1 LVLFSETPA
10 TLQVHETRVHSDLKT
25 IPDWFFLTRPPAQID
40 TEVSQDMDA
49 TQPTQVQVQPPGNVD
64 PRRAARESTAFKP
77 VAPKAKKKL
86 VTPVHPP
93 LPTGDGGPT
102 APTVTT
108 STSMGARKSSSESDK
123 GLEHAGRK
131 RQHSG
136 DGVDENFGAD
146 AASWLKPL
154 SPEDA
159 AKQAQF
165 QAIKDAHYVGRFT
178 VRATVMQRMV
188 TTIVEG
194 QMRNVT
200 EAHVEVLITS
210 LRITPDV
217 DTGVAAY
224 NLRFRKHHH
233 DTLFRLEMEKKD
245 Q

>member
-1 LVLFSETPA
+1 
-10 TLQVHETRVHSDLKT
+10 
-25 IPDWFFLTRPPAQID
+25 
-40 TEVSQDMDA
+40 MDA
-49 TQPTQVQVQPPGNVD
+49 TQPTQIQVPPPGNRD
-64 PRRAARESTAFKP
+64 PRLATEFIAFKP
-77 VAPKAKKKL
+77 VAPKARKKL

-93 LPTGDGGPT
+93 LPTDDGGPT

-108 STSMGARKSSSESDK
+108 STAFGSRKASSESDK
-123 GLEHAGRK
+123 GLEHASRK
-131 RQHSG
+131 RQHSE

-165 QAIKDAHYVGRFT
+165 QAIKGSHYIGRFI
-178 VRATVMQRMV
+178 VRATMMQRMV

-217 DTGVAAY
+217 DSGVAAY
-224 NLRFRKHHH
+224 NLRFRTYHHALA
-233 DTLFRLEMEKKD
+233 TPPL
-245 Q
+245 

>member
-1 LVLFSETPA
+1 
-10 TLQVHETRVHSDLKT
+10 LQVPETRLHSDLKT
-25 IPDWFFLTRPPAQID
+25 IPDWFVLTHPPAQID
-40 TEVSQDMDA
+40 TQASQDSDA
-49 TQPTQVQVQPPGNVD
+49 TQPTQLQVRPPGNQD
-64 PRRAARESTAFKP
+64 PRLTSKESTVFKP
-77 VAPKAKKKL
+77 VASGKQTRKL
-86 VTPVHPP
+86 APVVHPP
-93 LPTGDGGPT
+93 LPPPDSGPA
-102 APTVTT
+102 APAVTT
-108 STSMGARKSSSESDK
+108 STALGLRKASSESDQS
-123 GLEHAGRK
+123 LANQGRK

-136 DGVDENFGAD
+136 DGVDDNIGAD

-165 QAIKDAHYVGRFT
+165 EAIKKDHYIGRFV
-178 VRATVMQRMV
+178 VRATVMQKLV

-200 EAHVEVLITS
+200 EAHVECLITS

-224 NLRFRKHHH
+224 NLRFRTNH
-233 DTLFRLEMEKKD
+233 TTQAIARFEREQEKKD